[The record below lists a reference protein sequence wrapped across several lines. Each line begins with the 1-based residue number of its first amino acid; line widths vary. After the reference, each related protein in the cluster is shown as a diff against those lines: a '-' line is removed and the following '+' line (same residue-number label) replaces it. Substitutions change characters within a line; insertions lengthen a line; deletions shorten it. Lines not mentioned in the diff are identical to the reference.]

1 VTADFPHDTRF
12 AYTVVD
18 SIREKYEACTEREKR
33 EITRSDIEFIY
44 IIMSAVALRCGFKN
58 IKDCFDIDESTLN
71 IPKIPRGKELF
82 WSELGDPD
90 PEVSGLANIHEEIQ
104 TAWGGNIVRLTP
116 IGLQSCRRIPG
127 WQKDF

>member
-1 VTADFPHDTRF
+1 MTADFPHDTRF

-18 SIREKYEACTEREKR
+18 SKREKYEACTEREKR

-90 PEVSGLANIHEEIQ
+90 PEVSEEDKMLHSKIEELVSEIVNAFHDLYPEMYSKIRNGIH
-104 TAWGGNIVRLTP
+104 W
-116 IGLQSCRRIPG
+116 
-127 WQKDF
+127 